1 MSIHDTLVKLDSA
14 KIVSLRTKTQCKL
27 LAASKTKFPKG
38 VSKIATRNGI
48 IGASYE
54 NSVNNS
60 LRRGGEVPDFKAESL
75 WKGRGRSINKFLVEN
90 TETHK
95 QYLKF
100 LPRTNPDGHNITK
113 SIYVD
118 NATDLEIDYS
128 EIQPFMPSYSAS
140 TSGVNWQVIELTNVI
155 GLKCGDVEYNA

>member
-60 LRRGGEVPDFKAESL
+60 LRREGEVPDFKAESL
-75 WKGRGRSINKFLVEN
+75 WKGRGRSISKFLVEN

-118 NATDLEIDYS
+118 NATGLEIDYS
-128 EIQPFMPSYSAS
+128 EIQPFMPSYSAN

-155 GLKCGDVEYNA
+155 GLKCGDVEYKA

>member
-27 LAASKTKFPKG
+27 LAASKVRFPKG

-48 IGASYE
+48 VGASYE
-54 NSVNNS
+54 NAVNNS
-60 LRRGGEVPDFKAESL
+60 LKREGEVPDFKAESL
-75 WKGRGRSINKFLVEN
+75 WKGRGRSISKFLVEN

-100 LPRTNPDGHNITK
+100 LPRTNPEGHNVTK
-113 SIYVD
+113 SIYID
-118 NATDLEIDYS
+118 NATGLEIDYS
-128 EIQPFMPSYSAS
+128 EIQPFMPSYSGNA
-140 TSGVNWQVIELTNVI
+140 SGVNWQVIELANVI
-155 GLKCGDVEYNA
+155 GLKCGDVEYKA